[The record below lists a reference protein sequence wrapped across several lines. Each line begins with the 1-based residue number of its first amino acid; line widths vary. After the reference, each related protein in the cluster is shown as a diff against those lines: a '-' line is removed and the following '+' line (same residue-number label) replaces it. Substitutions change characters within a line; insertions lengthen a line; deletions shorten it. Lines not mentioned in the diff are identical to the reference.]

1 MDKNNKTYTIG
12 IDFGTLSARAG
23 LVDTAKGH
31 ILGFQEFVYP
41 HGVMD
46 ERLPDGQ
53 PLPAD
58 WALQDPRDYWQAL
71 AETIPALL
79 RACGIEKEA
88 VVGLALDFT
97 SCTQLPVDV
106 QGNPLCQKEGFRTN
120 PHSYVKLW
128 KHHAPQ
134 KYAER
139 INQLAQ
145 ERQESWLPRYGGRTS
160 SEWAFSKM
168 LETYSQAPSVF
179 EAAHQFLEAGDWLVQ
194 RLTGKTQGSG
204 VMAGYKAL
212 WSREEGY
219 PSPDFLEAVQPGFSR
234 ALDKLPHTLLPVG
247 SPAGHLT
254 PEAAAHCG
262 LTTQVVV
269 ASALID
275 AHTAMAAVGKPE
287 DGRLLMILGTS
298 NCHILLS
305 HKEIPVQGICGYMKE
320 GVAPGFYAYEAG
332 QPCTGDGLDWFLHN
346 LVGRVTQEKAQVQGK
361 DLHTYLG
368 ELARQKPPGQSH
380 LLALDWWNGNR
391 SILSDSDLSGVLVGM
406 TLQTKEE
413 DIYRALVEAN
423 AYGAR
428 KILETLEEAGLPVEQ
443 VIATGGIAHKD
454 PFSMQIYA
462 DVLNRPVGLATTT
475 QGSVLGAAIYGAVA
489 AGVYPDF
496 ETGAKAMG
504 GYVPAVFHP
513 RKKESTIYNT
523 LYQAYLELHQYFGK
537 TSPLMHK
544 LKSLSQ
550 EE

>member
-287 DGRLLMILGTS
+287 D
-298 NCHILLS
+298 
-305 HKEIPVQGICGYMKE
+305 
-320 GVAPGFYAYEAG
+320 
-332 QPCTGDGLDWFLHN
+332 
-346 LVGRVTQEKAQVQGK
+346 
-361 DLHTYLG
+361 
-368 ELARQKPPGQSH
+368 
-380 LLALDWWNGNR
+380 
-391 SILSDSDLSGVLVGM
+391 
-406 TLQTKEE
+406 
-413 DIYRALVEAN
+413 
-423 AYGAR
+423 
-428 KILETLEEAGLPVEQ
+428 
-443 VIATGGIAHKD
+443 
-454 PFSMQIYA
+454 
-462 DVLNRPVGLATTT
+462 
-475 QGSVLGAAIYGAVA
+475 
-489 AGVYPDF
+489 
-496 ETGAKAMG
+496 
-504 GYVPAVFHP
+504 
-513 RKKESTIYNT
+513 
-523 LYQAYLELHQYFGK
+523 
-537 TSPLMHK
+537 
-544 LKSLSQ
+544 
-550 EE
+550 